1 MKENILQV
9 AEAMKNNK
17 QLTWFLCWIA
27 KWVLLILAFFLYT
40 IVVARAAGVKA
51 ERKYEAWQERYVS
64 DFLAQEEAKR
74 EGMPVDPYE
83 AQLDAEAQ
91 NLARVLY
98 GVKNNSSDDLKT
110 CCWCVFNR
118 VDSPDYP
125 GTLDEVIEQPKQWMR
140 YSPDSPVLEDLYQ
153 IAREQLDNWHTGTT
167 RPCSAEFVFMNWT
180 QSKIVLR
187 DRWEEGSQTSYWRWG
202 Q

>member
-110 CCWCVFNR
+110 YCWCVFNR